1 MDAVVRRAVQLQGE
15 TSRDSGDVV
24 SEAEL
29 VRIGQELGLDPA
41 NMRRALVE
49 VRNEPDEGP
58 ALLRAMGVRFPRGQR
73 VVERPADTTAE
84 EIESYLAEVEQMVPE
99 RRLPDRTVY
108 LQDRSIGGLLR
119 RAAGSLTRPGR
130 RLGVERLDVTVAP
143 LDDERAL
150 VDVAADLRGVRLG
163 LVIAALG
170 MGIPLSV
177 VAFAV
182 NSITDPW
189 ILLGVV
195 LLLAPW
201 FFFRAIYGTV
211 ERGTREKVEALLDR
225 IVHDDLD

>member
-1 MDAVVRRAVQLQGE
+1 MDTVVRRALQLE
-15 TSRDSGDVV
+15 AESSRGSGDVV
-24 SEAEL
+24 SQAEL

-41 NMRRALVE
+41 HMRRAMAE

-58 ALLRAMGVRFPRGQR
+58 GLLRAMGVRFPRGQR
-73 VVERPADTTAE
+73 VVERPADATAG
-84 EIESYLAEVEQMVPE
+84 EIEQYLAEVEQMVPE
-99 RRLPDRTVY
+99 RRLADRTVY
-108 LQDRSIGGLLR
+108 LQDRSIGGILR
-119 RAAGSLTRPGR
+119 RAAASLTRPGR
-130 RLGVERLDVTVAP
+130 RLGVERLDVTVTP
-143 LDDERAL
+143 LDEERAL

-163 LVIAALG
+163 LTIAAVAIGL
-170 MGIPLSV
+170 PLSV

-195 LLLAPW
+195 LLLGPW

-225 IVHDDLD
+225 IVHDDLE